1 MDFKELGLS
10 ETTIKA
16 INEAGITAPTTVQAD
31 VIPSVLAGKD
41 VFAIAPAGCGKTCS
55 YVFPL
60 IDIIARHEAQNILV
74 ITANSKQ
81 SVIVS
86 DRFAVFNKYHEISET
101 TLTDNEENVDD
112 EANVIIA
119 SPSLL
124 LDLLKEDKVDLSN
137 INILVVDDINL
148 IKKLHQLQNLEQVL
162 EVLPADKQNIVFT
175 NRRSKETQDI
185 LDKILKTPTEIKVDR
200 AKEQEALQNEVPT
213 AEKTAEIAQIET
225 TEPVESVVEKSSE
238 KTETPVEKYSRPE
251 RKSRREQRDERRKN
265 ADKREGNPKDSEAM
279 SLMRK
284 FHTFGRRTPDFLLTK
299 VELADDN
306 Q

>member
-16 INEAGITAPTTVQAD
+16 INEAGIAAPTTVQTD
-31 VIPSVLAGKD
+31 VIPSILAGKD

-101 TLTDNEENVDD
+101 ALTDNDENVDG

-185 LDKILKTPTEIKVDR
+185 LDKILKTPAEIKIDR
-200 AKEQEALQNEVPT
+200 AKEQEAVQNEVPVAEEKAAAEPAVAPSAEPE
-213 AEKTAEIAQIET
+213 AEKTEA
-225 TEPVESVVEKSSE
+225 
-238 KTETPVEKYSRPE
+238 PVEKYARPE

-265 ADKREGNPKDSEAM
+265 ADKREVNPKDSEAM